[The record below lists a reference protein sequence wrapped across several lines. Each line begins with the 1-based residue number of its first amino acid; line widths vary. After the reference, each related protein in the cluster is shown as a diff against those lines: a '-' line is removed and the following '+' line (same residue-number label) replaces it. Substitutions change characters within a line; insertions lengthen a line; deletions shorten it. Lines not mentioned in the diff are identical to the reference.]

1 MKKITPAM
9 VVSWCLTAS
18 MVIAAVTPVLPPSA
32 PEWLRQTLVIVAV
45 IVAALTH
52 SPLLSPQEPQS

>member
-9 VVSWCLTAS
+9 IVGWCTSLS

-52 SPLLSPQEPQS
+52 SPLLSLPEPKS